1 MAVNLEYYR
10 AFYAVASLGSM
21 GKAAEAMQLTPPT
34 ITKTIQAL
42 ERQLNCTLF
51 TRTSKGVRLTSA
63 GEMLYARVKPGL
75 HLLDSGELE
84 VNLFNA
90 LEGGSVRIGV
100 SESAVFNPIVSDA
113 IGTFC
118 LNYPKVKLAIKYQSG
133 KEVNAAIQSGDIDFA
148 IFSISGES
156 DLEGLSVR
164 EIAASD
170 NIPVVGRKY
179 MDYARK
185 AVSLKELARLPLV
198 FVESGFSIQAHY
210 TQLYR
215 AHGLKFVPTVEMPT
229 LDMQVRAVKLGLGYS
244 FVPRELIRHHLEE
257 KSILAVNLEEER
269 VFRRTVCLLTGKEIP
284 LSRAAQVLVDTLL
297 ETAECCRNGDA
308 APLSSKEEQG

>member
-10 AFYAVASLGSM
+10 AFYSVASLGSM
-21 GKAAEAMQLTPPT
+21 GKAAEVMQLTPPT

-63 GEMLYARVKPGL
+63 GELLYARVKPGL
-75 HLLDSGELE
+75 FLLDSGEQE
-84 VNLFNA
+84 VNQFNA
-90 LEGGSVRIGV
+90 LEGGSVRVGV

-118 LNYPKVKLAIKYQSG
+118 SKYPKVKLAIKYQSG
-133 KEVNAAIQSGDIDFA
+133 EEVNAAIQSGDIDFA

-156 DLEGLSVR
+156 DLDGLSVC
-164 EIAASD
+164 EIAVSD
-170 NIPVVGRKY
+170 NVPVVGRKY
-179 MDYARK
+179 VEYTGK
-185 AVSLKELARLPLV
+185 NVSLKELAELPLV
-198 FVESGFSIQAHY
+198 FVESGFSIQTHY
-210 TQLYR
+210 TELYKT
-215 AHGLKFVPTVEMPT
+215 HGLKFVPTIEMPT

-257 KSILAVNLEEER
+257 KSILVVNLEEER
-269 VFRRTVCLLTGKEIP
+269 VFRRTVCLLTGREIP
-284 LSRAAQVLVDTLL
+284 LSRAAQVLVDILL
-297 ETAECCRNGDA
+297 ETATSPEKGANTE
-308 APLSSKEEQG
+308 SVEEKR